1 MPTLQTVM
9 DDAARAL
16 KGKRV
21 WFMHRDR
28 IITGVFGEF
37 NSFLKTIAL
46 EGSSGTMSSPMS
58 SHIEW
63 FESRQ
68 ELISHLEKNAEDLTP
83 NMESEKEP

>member
-46 EGSSGTMSSPMS
+46 EGSPGTMS

-83 NMESEKEP
+83 NMELEKEP